1 MKITMKRVQIDKAK
15 SNMLFVVTVSTI
27 VAMFC
32 LASAKSLINQATYQR
47 KVLHERRVAI
57 SQLEKNLTTAGNLAS
72 QYKIFNSPST
82 NLIGGKSTADPNAQP
97 PDGDNARI
105 VLNALPS
112 IYDFP
117 ALISSVTKI
126 LNGQNIAIPSIG
138 GADASASIDNAPTT
152 NPQPQTI
159 ALTIGGSSNIN
170 GVQRLIADFERSIRP
185 FDIQN
190 LSLAGSAS
198 TMTISLTM
206 NTYYQPA
213 KSISVGSKVVR

>member
-1 MKITMKRVQIDKAK
+1 
-15 SNMLFVVTVSTI
+15 

>member
-170 GVQRLIADFERSIRP
+170 GVQRLIADF
-185 FDIQN
+185 
-190 LSLAGSAS
+190 
-198 TMTISLTM
+198 
-206 NTYYQPA
+206 
-213 KSISVGSKVVR
+213 